1 MIRLEQLPLT
11 SPLTQRA
18 LSLAAMLTAL
28 LSCVLF
34 SGCAMY
40 RFGACS
46 LYRPDIQTVHVPIIK
61 SASFRRNLG
70 EQLTEAVV
78 KEIET
83 SSPYKVVGSADADST
98 LEVRIDNDIKNVL
111 AENAYDEP
119 RSLEMSM
126 FVHMTWRDRRGN
138 LITQSTVPLDETVV
152 ALAQSSNF
160 IPESGQSV
168 VTAQQKVMQG
178 LAAQIVSQMEA
189 AW

>member
-1 MIRLEQLPLT
+1 MVRPEQYPLT
-11 SPLTQRA
+11 RSSLRNA
-18 LSLAAMLTAL
+18 LSLAVLLTAI
-28 LSCVLF
+28 LSCAMF

-46 LYRPDIQTVHVPIIK
+46 LYRPDIQTVHVPVIK

-83 SSPYKVVGSADADST
+83 SSPYKVVGAADADST
-98 LEVRIDNDIKNVL
+98 LEVHIDNDIKNVL

-126 FVHMTWRDRRGN
+126 YVHMTWRDRRGN
-138 LITQSTVPLDETVV
+138 LITQSTVPLDDTVV
-152 ALAQSSNF
+152 SLAESANF

-168 VTAQQKVMQG
+168 VTSQQKVMQG